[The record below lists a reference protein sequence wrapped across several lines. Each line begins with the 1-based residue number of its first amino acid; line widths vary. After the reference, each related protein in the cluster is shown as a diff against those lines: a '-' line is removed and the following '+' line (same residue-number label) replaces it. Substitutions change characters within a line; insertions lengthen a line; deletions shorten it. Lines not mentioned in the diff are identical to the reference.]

1 VRQPLDFSPNYF
13 RPLALS
19 SLLVQIWVWQA
30 NPAPFHAA
38 NVLIHL
44 VNAALVCALGLRLL
58 GGRWQGLLAGALY
71 GAHPALVESVAFV
84 SSRYDLLA
92 TLFLLLALWLE
103 GRLQGAARVA
113 GVADGVPARPA
124 VQGDRAYPAAGD
136 APVATGGGLSD
147 GC

>member
-1 VRQPLDFSPNYF
+1 MFFQRLWRAHALGVRADVIVVGAVYAQTLGFGFVWDDDQIIYGRIDYQSPSRWLEAVRQPLDFSPNYF

-44 VNAALVCALGLRLL
+44 VNTALVCALGL
-58 GGRWQGLLAGALY
+58 GCW
-71 GAHPALVESVAFV
+71 
-84 SSRYDLLA
+84 
-92 TLFLLLALWLE
+92 
-103 GRLQGAARVA
+103 A
-113 GVADGVPARPA
+113 GVGK
-124 VQGDRAYPAAGD
+124 
-136 APVATGGGLSD
+136 